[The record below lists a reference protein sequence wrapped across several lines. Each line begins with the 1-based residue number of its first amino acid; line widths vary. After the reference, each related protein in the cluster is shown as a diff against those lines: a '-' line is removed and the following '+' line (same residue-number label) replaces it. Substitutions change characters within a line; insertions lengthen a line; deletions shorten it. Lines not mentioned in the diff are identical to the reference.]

1 MKAQRVYERTPAQ
14 GFALAF
20 GVVYLA
26 IGILGFA
33 VTGWDRFFSET
44 GEKLIAFELNPF
56 HNLIHLVLGG
66 VWLVASDDHYRA
78 KMVNLGFGVAYA
90 LVGILGVTGA
100 LDSILSTN
108 SADHGLHFVSAALAI
123 YFGTFGAE
131 FPQFADEE
139 NV

>member
-1 MKAQRVYERTPAQ
+1 MKPQRVYERTPAQ
-14 GFALAF
+14 VFALAF
-20 GVVYLA
+20 GVVYVA

-33 VTGWDRFFSET
+33 VTGWDRFFTDT

-56 HNLIHLVLGG
+56 HNVIHLVLGG
-66 VWLVASDDHYRA
+66 VRLVASDDHYRA
-78 KMVNLGFGVAYA
+78 KMANLGFGIAYA
-90 LVGILGVTGA
+90 LVGLLGVLGS

-131 FPQFADEE
+131 WVQFASDEE
-139 NV
+139 